1 MIPKVARAMT
11 ERQDRC
17 IRAQSLALEHASL
30 EKEIGPTSPSVLG
43 SSNGVG
49 AAGQKTRFVLT

>member
-1 MIPKVARAMT
+1 MT

-17 IRAQSLALEHASL
+17 IRAQSLALERASL

-49 AAGQKTRFVLT
+49 MAGQKNRFVLT